1 MSLSDNHQKKIN
13 RSLIYIQ
20 NHLGNKL
27 SLNTISEVANLSPYH
42 FHRIFKSYSGENLH
56 DYIKRLRLEKAAF
69 MINHSSRPI
78 TEIGLSSGYE
88 TPASFSKAFKFRF
101 GIPPRSFRK
110 NEIYELEQPEES
122 LQQPTLSTLQPQQ
135 VFFRRETGCYQQAAT
150 KAWRSL
156 MTHAYSTGLI
166 GEETQALGITY
177 DCPYI
182 TEENKIRY
190 DACISLKRTASEQQS
205 SYIQTI
211 AGGRYAIFR
220 HIGAYEKID
229 SLYRYI
235 YGKWLTQSRETL
247 RDVPGFCH
255 YHQLDPRNVPEEER
269 VTDIYIPVR

>member
-110 NEIYELEQPEES
+110 NEIYEPDKSEKNP
-122 LQQPTLSTLQPQQ
+122 QQPTFVTLQPKQ
-135 VFFRRETGCYQQAAT
+135 VFFKRETGCYQQAAT
-150 KAWRSL
+150 RAWEAL
-156 MTHAYSTGLI
+156 MRQAYSI
-166 GEETQALGITY
+166 GIIRETTQALGITY

-190 DACISLKRTASEQQS
+190 DACISLENGIKEQQS
-205 SYIQTI
+205 SYVQTI
-211 AGGRYAIFR
+211 EGGYYAVFR

-229 SLYRYI
+229 ILYSYI
-235 YGKWLTQSRETL
+235 YGQWLTQSNETL
-247 RDVPGFCH
+247 RDAPGFCH
-255 YHQLDPRNVPEEER
+255 YHQLDPRGVPEEER
-269 VTDIYIPVR
+269 VTDVYIPLR